1 MLLQKLMS
9 LYWVLLHPLFN
20 GCMEVGK
27 SCPEAKQGRD
37 GRLLAHDITV
47 NTHNLQIL
55 KPSKQTRWSSD
66 IPGALLP
73 DVFFAVT
80 CKHMDNSSWC
90 LRLPLGSRNILCKSL
105 TLSDMSLTYQTQK
118 TCIKSLFIRIRTGGR
133 KL

>member
-9 LYWVLLHPLFN
+9 LYQVLLHPLFN
-20 GCMEVGK
+20 VCMEVGT

-47 NTHNLQIL
+47 NTHSLQIL

-66 IPGALLP
+66 IPDALLP

-80 CKHMDNSSWC
+80 CKHMDNSSC
-90 LRLPLGSRNILCKSL
+90 A
-105 TLSDMSLTYQTQK
+105 
-118 TCIKSLFIRIRTGGR
+118 
-133 KL
+133 